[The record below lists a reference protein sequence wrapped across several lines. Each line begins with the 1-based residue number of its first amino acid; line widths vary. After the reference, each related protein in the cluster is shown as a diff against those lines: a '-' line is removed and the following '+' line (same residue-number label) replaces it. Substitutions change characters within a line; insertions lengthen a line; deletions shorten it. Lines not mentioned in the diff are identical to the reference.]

1 MTDEPLDTLVIGGGA
16 AGLSG
21 ALTLARS
28 RRSVLVLDAGEP
40 RNAPADGVHAFLT
53 RDGLPPAELV
63 RLGRAEVESYG
74 GHIRSGRA
82 VAARRAGDLFA
93 VDTAAGDTLHARR
106 LLVATG
112 LVDELPDLPGVRE
125 LWGHDVLHCPY
136 CHGWEVRDRAVA
148 VLGTGPNALH
158 QVKLFSQLTDDLVY
172 LRHQAPPLT
181 AEEAEQLA
189 ALDVAVIDEEV
200 TGLEI
205 ADGRL
210 VGARLADGRV
220 VARQA
225 LVVGPR
231 FVARSAVLEDLGVQV
246 LDHPI
251 GGRYV
256 ATVDA
261 TGLTEA
267 PGVWVAGNVSN
278 LSAQVVAAAAEGTL
292 AGARINADLVEEDIA
307 RAVARHR
314 AGQDEG
320 AA

>member
-1 MTDEPLDTLVIGGGA
+1 MNHEPLDVLVLGGGA

-28 RRSVLVLDAGEP
+28 RRSVVVLDAGEP
-40 RNAPADGVHAFLT
+40 RNAPAAGMHAFLT

-74 GHIRSGRA
+74 GRIRPGTA
-82 VAARRAGDLFA
+82 VAARREGDLFA
-93 VDTAAGDTLHARR
+93 VDTADGDTLRARR

-125 LWGHDVLHCPY
+125 LWGRDVLHCPY

-148 VLGTGPNALH
+148 VLGTGPNSLH
-158 QVKLFSQLTDDLVY
+158 QVKLFRQLTGDLVY
-172 LRHQAPPLT
+172 LRHHAPPLT
-181 AEEAEQLA
+181 PDEAEELA
-189 ALDVAVIDEEV
+189 ALDIAVIDEEV

-205 ADGRL
+205 ADGHL
-210 VGARLADGRV
+210 VGVRLDDGRV

-231 FVARSAVLEDLGVQV
+231 FVARSAVLEDLGIEVA
-246 LDHPI
+246 DHPW

-261 TGLTEA
+261 GGRTA
-267 PGVWVAGNVSN
+267 VPGVWAAGNVTD
-278 LSAQVVAAAAEGTL
+278 LSAQVVGAAAEGTL
-292 AGARINADLVEEDIA
+292 AGARLNADLVEEDTA
-307 RAVARHR
+307 RAVARYR
-314 AGQDEG
+314 EDVA
-320 AA
+320 

>member
-1 MTDEPLDTLVIGGGA
+1 MTDEPLDALVIGGGA

-63 RLGRAEVESYG
+63 RLGRAEVSSYG
-74 GHIRSGRA
+74 GRFRDGTA
-82 VAARRAGDLFA
+82 VAARREGDLFA
-93 VDTAAGDTLHARR
+93 VDTADGETLHARR

-158 QVKLFSQLTDDLVY
+158 QVKLFSQLTSDLVY
-172 LRHQAPPLT
+172 LRHHAPALS

-210 VGARLADGRV
+210 VGARLSDGRV

-231 FVARSAVLEDLGVQV
+231 FVARSGVLEDLGVEV

-261 TGLTEA
+261 TGLTA
-267 PGVWVAGNVSN
+267 VPGVWVAGNVGD

-307 RAVARHR
+307 RAVAQYRK
-314 AGQDEG
+314 D

>member
-1 MTDEPLDTLVIGGGA
+1 MTDEPLDVLVLGGGA

-74 GHIRSGRA
+74 GRIRAGSA
-82 VAARRAGDLFA
+82 IAARRDGELFA
-93 VDTAAGDTLHARR
+93 VDTTDGDTLHARR

-136 CHGWEVRDRAVA
+136 CHGWEVRDQPVA
-148 VLGTGPNALH
+148 VLGSGPNSLH
-158 QVKLFSQLTDDLVY
+158 QVKLFRQLTADLVY
-172 LRHQAPPLT
+172 LRHHAPTPT
-181 AEEAEQLA
+181 DEEAEQLA
-189 ALDVAVIDEEV
+189 ALGVTVIDEEV
-200 TGLEI
+200 AGLET

-210 VGARLADGRV
+210 TGVRLAGGRIV
-220 VARQA
+220 PRTA

-231 FVARSAVLEDLGVQV
+231 FVARSAVLEDLGVPV
-246 LDHPI
+246 VDHPW

-256 ATVDA
+256 ATVDT
-261 TGLTEA
+261 TGRTEV
-267 PGVWVAGNVSN
+267 PGVWVAGNVAD
-278 LSAQVVAAAAEGTL
+278 LSAQVVAAAVAGTM
-292 AGARINADLVEEDIA
+292 AGARINADLVEEDTA
-307 RAVARHR
+307 RAVARLR
-314 AGQDEG
+314 EG
-320 AA
+320 ALV

>member
-1 MTDEPLDTLVIGGGA
+1 MTDEPLDVLVLGGGA

-40 RNAPADGVHAFLT
+40 RNAPAAGVHAFLT

-74 GHIRSGRA
+74 GRIRAGTA
-82 VAARRAGDLFA
+82 VAARRVGDLFA
-93 VDTAAGDTLHARR
+93 VDTADGDTLHARR

-125 LWGHDVLHCPY
+125 LWGRDVLHCPY

-148 VLGTGPNALH
+148 VLGTGPNSLH

-172 LRHQAPPLT
+172 LRHHGPALT
-181 AEEAEQLA
+181 ADEAEQLA

-210 VGARLADGRV
+210 VGARLSDGRV

-231 FVARSAVLEDLGVQV
+231 FVARSALLEELGVEV
-246 LDHPI
+246 ADHPL

-256 ATVDA
+256 TTADT
-261 TGLTEA
+261 TGRTPV
-267 PGVWVAGNVSN
+267 PGVWVAGNVTD
-278 LSAQVVAAAAEGTL
+278 LSAQVVAAAAEGTM
-292 AGARINADLVEEDIA
+292 AGARLNADLVEEDIA

-314 AGQDEG
+314 EG
-320 AA
+320 VPA

>member
-1 MTDEPLDTLVIGGGA
+1 MSPEPLDVLVLGGGA

-28 RRSVLVLDAGEP
+28 RRDVLVLDAGEP

-74 GHIRSGRA
+74 GRIRSGTA
-82 VAARRAGDLFA
+82 VAARREGDLFA
-93 VDTAAGDTLHARR
+93 VDTDDGTTLRARR

-112 LVDELPDLPGVRE
+112 LVDELPDVPGVRE
-125 LWGHDVLHCPY
+125 LWGHDVIHCPY
-136 CHGWEVRDRAVA
+136 CHGWEVRDRAIA

-172 LRHQAPPLT
+172 LRHHAPALT
-181 AEEAEQLA
+181 DAEAEQLA
-189 ALDVAVIDEEV
+189 ALDVAVIEEEV
-200 TGLEI
+200 TALEI

-210 VGARLADGRV
+210 VGARLVDGRV
-220 VARQA
+220 VARQT

-231 FVARSAVLEDLGVQV
+231 FVARSAVLEDLGVEV
-246 LDHPI
+246 LDNPL
-251 GGRYV
+251 GRYV
-256 ATVDA
+256 ATVDISGQTA
-261 TGLTEA
+261 V
-267 PGVWVAGNVSN
+267 PGVWVAGNVGN

-292 AGARINADLVEEDIA
+292 AGARINADLVEDDIA

-314 AGQDEG
+314 EG
-320 AA
+320 ALA

>member
-1 MTDEPLDTLVIGGGA
+1 MTDEPLDVLVLGGGA

-40 RNAPADGVHAFLT
+40 RNAPAAGVHAFLT

-74 GHIRSGRA
+74 GRVRTGAA
-82 VAARRAGDLFA
+82 VTARREGPVLA
-93 VDTAAGDTLHARR
+93 VDTADGETLRARR

-172 LRHQAPPLT
+172 LRHRAPALT
-181 AEEAEQLA
+181 DDEAEQLA

-231 FVARSAVLEDLGVQV
+231 FVARSAVLEDLGVEV
-246 LDHPI
+246 LDHAL

-256 ATVDA
+256 ATVDP
-261 TGLTEA
+261 TGRTA
-267 PGVWVAGNVSN
+267 VPGVWVAGNVTD
-278 LSAQVVAAAAEGTL
+278 LSAQVVGAAAEGTL

-314 AGQDEG
+314 EG
-320 AA
+320 ALA

>member
-1 MTDEPLDTLVIGGGA
+1 MTDEPLDVLVIGGGA

-28 RRSVLVLDAGEP
+28 RRSLLVLDAGEP

-53 RDGLPPAELV
+53 RDGLPPAELA
-63 RLGRAEVESYG
+63 RLGRAEVSSYG
-74 GHIRSGRA
+74 GRFRGGSA
-82 VAARRAGDLFA
+82 VSARREGDLFA
-93 VDTAAGDTLHARR
+93 VDTADGDTLHARR

-172 LRHQAPPLT
+172 LRHRAPALT

-210 VGARLADGRV
+210 VGARLVDGRV
-220 VARQA
+220 VARRA

-231 FVARSAVLEDLGVQV
+231 FVARSGVLEDLGVEV
-246 LDHPI
+246 LDHPV
-251 GGRYV
+251 GGRHV
-256 ATVDA
+256 ATLDA
-261 TGLTEA
+261 TGLTA
-267 PGVWVAGNVSN
+267 VPGVWVAGNVSN

-292 AGARINADLVEEDIA
+292 AGARINADLVEEDTA
-307 RAVARHR
+307 RAVARYR
-314 AGQDEG
+314 K
-320 AA
+320 AAA

>member
-1 MTDEPLDTLVIGGGA
+1 MTDEPLDVLVLGGGA

-53 RDGLPPAELV
+53 RDGMPPAELV

-74 GHIRSGRA
+74 GRIRAGTA
-82 VAARRAGDLFA
+82 VAARRVGDLFA
-93 VDTAAGDTLHARR
+93 VDTADGDTLHARR

-172 LRHQAPPLT
+172 LRHRAPELT
-181 AEEAEQLA
+181 VEEAEQLA

-231 FVARSAVLEDLGVQV
+231 FVARSEVLEDLGVEV
-246 LDHPI
+246 LDHPL

-261 TGLTEA
+261 TGLTA
-267 PGVWVAGNVSN
+267 VPGVWVAGNVSD

-292 AGARINADLVEEDIA
+292 AGARINADLVTDDIA
-307 RAVARHR
+307 RAVARYR
-314 AGQDEG
+314 ED

>member
-1 MTDEPLDTLVIGGGA
+1 MSPEPLDVLVLGGGA

-28 RRSVLVLDAGEP
+28 RRDVLVLDAGEP

-74 GHIRSGRA
+74 GRIRSGTA
-82 VAARRAGDLFA
+82 VAARREGDLFA
-93 VDTAAGDTLHARR
+93 VDTDDGTTLRARR

-172 LRHQAPPLT
+172 LRHHAPALT
-181 AEEAEQLA
+181 DAEAEQLA
-189 ALDVAVIDEEV
+189 ALDIAVIEEEV

-231 FVARSAVLEDLGVQV
+231 FVARSAVLEDLGVEV
-246 LDHPI
+246 LDNPL
-251 GGRYV
+251 GRYV

-261 TGLTEA
+261 TGQTA
-267 PGVWVAGNVSN
+267 VPGVWAAGNVGN
-278 LSAQVVAAAAEGTL
+278 LSAQVVAAAAEGTM

-314 AGQDEG
+314 EG
-320 AA
+320 ALA

>member
-1 MTDEPLDTLVIGGGA
+1 MTDEPLDVLVLGGGA

-63 RLGRAEVESYG
+63 RLGRAEVSSYG
-74 GHIRSGRA
+74 GEIRSGTA
-82 VAARRAGDLFA
+82 VAARRDGDLIA
-93 VDTAAGDTLHARR
+93 VDTADGDTLRARR

-172 LRHQAPPLT
+172 LRHHAPALT
-181 AEEAEQLA
+181 VEEAEQLA
-189 ALDVAVIDEEV
+189 ALDVAVIEEEV

-231 FVARSAVLEDLGVQV
+231 FVARSEVLEDLGVEV
-246 LDHPI
+246 LDHPL

-261 TGLTEA
+261 AGLTA
-267 PGVWVAGNVSN
+267 VPGVWVAGNVSN

-292 AGARINADLVEEDIA
+292 AGARINADLVEEDTA
-307 RAVARHR
+307 RAVARYR
-314 AGQDEG
+314 K
-320 AA
+320 AAA